1 MGMRISRLGKALLLG
16 CIVALC
22 GLIVTL
28 LPFGSTLEEDV
39 GLDILFKLRGARKAP
54 KDVVVVAIDKSSAE
68 NLNLSERPEKW
79 PRSVHAAL
87 VENLVQ
93 ARASVIVFDVSFLE
107 PSSANEDRVF
117 AESLRKARTVVLCEC
132 LKAEK
137 IALGGEGGEVDVIK
151 QVLPIDQLSHA
162 AAATASFVLPRTPVK
177 LNQYWTFK
185 TAIGDKPTIPVVAF
199 QLFTMPVY
207 DTFVSLLSRV
217 NPREAQRLPGSA
229 KALVSSRRVAE
240 VIHTIREIFKNE
252 KETAGKMTAELESIK
267 PLLGSQNE
275 YRLLNSL
282 IRLYQSSQD
291 SEYLNFYGP
300 PLTIETI
307 PYHEIVNMQNRDT
320 ADERLNLKGKAV
332 FIGRSAFSPAEQSE
346 SFYTVFS
353 QEEGLDISGVEIAAT
368 AFANLVEG
376 MSVRPLPAVNRI
388 VLIVLF
394 GIALGILCRYAPG
407 PISVLVAVGFGTT
420 YLLTAYFVFDAS
432 ALWLPVVIP
441 VFFQSTLALSGN
453 ALWRFFETKT
463 EHQKISETFG
473 YYLPADIVNE
483 VAEGIEKIKAS
494 EKFVYGICLST
505 DAEHYTALAEKMTTT
520 RLKEFMNKYYQAIFE
535 PVRKNGGNISNVV
548 GDSMLAI
555 WVKQEQTDSVVC
567 NGACRAAFE
576 IEKSI
581 NDFNRSTGEVKLPTR
596 IGIHAG
602 EISIGSIGA
611 FDHFEYRPLGDTVNT
626 TTRVEGLNKYLGTHV
641 LATWEVVAKGHD
653 VLTRKVGK
661 FVLKGKKN
669 PSTVFELVCRNEEAT
684 EEQRTVC
691 ILFEEALDAFKRR
704 DWNEAILKFGNIDK
718 RSGGDGPSQF
728 YIGLCEQLRENPP
741 AEDWKGEVFMERK

>member
-1 MGMRISRLGKALLLG
+1 MQISRLKKAFLLG

-28 LPFGSTLEEDV
+28 LPVGSIIEEDI

-54 KDVVVVAIDKSSAE
+54 KEVVVVAIDKSSAD

-79 PRSVHAAL
+79 PRSVHATL
-87 VENLVQ
+87 VDNLVKAQ
-93 ARASVIVFDVSFLE
+93 ASVIVFDVSFLE
-107 PSSANEDRVF
+107 PSSAREDHIF
-117 AESLRKARTVVLCEC
+117 AESLRKAQTVVLCEC

-162 AAATASFVLPRTPVK
+162 AAATAPFALPKNPIK

-185 TAIGDKPTIPVVAF
+185 AVIGDKPTIPVVAF

-207 DTFVSLLSRV
+207 ETFVSLLARV
-217 NPREAQRLPGSA
+217 HPREAQRLPNSA
-229 KALVSSRRVAE
+229 KALISSRRVVE
-240 VIHTIREIFKNE
+240 VIHAIREIFENE
-252 KETAGKMTAELESIK
+252 KETAEKMTVELDIIK
-267 PLLGSQNE
+267 PLLGNQNE
-275 YRLLNSL
+275 YRMLKSL
-282 IRLYQSSQD
+282 IRLYQSRQNSQ
-291 SEYLNFYGP
+291 YLNFYGP

-307 PYHEIVNMQNRDT
+307 PYHEIINMQNRDT
-320 ADERLNLKGKAV
+320 AEERFKLKGKAV
-332 FIGRSAFSPAEQSE
+332 FIGRSVFSPTEQSE

-368 AFANLVEG
+368 AFANLLEG
-376 MSVRPLPAVNRI
+376 MPVRPLPAVNRI
-388 VLIVLF
+388 VLIALY
-394 GIALGILCRYAPG
+394 GMALGILCRYSSG
-407 PISVLVAVGFGTT
+407 PVSALLTVGFGAI
-420 YLLTAYFVFDAS
+420 YLLTAFFLFDAS
-432 ALWLPVVIP
+432 GLWLPVVIP

-453 ALWRFFETKT
+453 AAWRFVETKT
-463 EHQKISETFG
+463 EHEKISATFG

-555 WVKQEQTDSVVC
+555 WVKKGQMDSVIC

-576 IEKSI
+576 IERALD
-581 NDFNRSTGEVKLPTR
+581 DFNRSTGEVKLPTR

-669 PSTVFELVCRNEEAT
+669 PTTVFELMCRNEEAT
-684 EEQRTVC
+684 EKQRTVC

-728 YIGLCEQLRENPP
+728 YIGLCEQFRENPP
-741 AEDWKGEVFMERK
+741 AEDWKGEVLMERK